1 MLFFREFND
10 ILIFSTSN
18 SRNFV
23 NLGRKIIMEKNI
35 EKSEK
40 VESIQSQQYTKEELA
55 RLREFVET
63 VKNDDARSALACW
76 GDHHDYSHGY

>member
-1 MLFFREFND
+1 
-10 ILIFSTSN
+10 
-18 SRNFV
+18 
-23 NLGRKIIMEKNI
+23 MEKNI